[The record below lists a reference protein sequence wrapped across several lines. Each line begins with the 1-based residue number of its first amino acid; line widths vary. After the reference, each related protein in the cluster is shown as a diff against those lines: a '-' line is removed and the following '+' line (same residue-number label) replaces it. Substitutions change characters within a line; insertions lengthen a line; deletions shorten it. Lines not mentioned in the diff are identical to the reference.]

1 MSTPVIRLSDS
12 ARRVL
17 REAAVDTGGPLRIR
31 ISERFD
37 YDLFLGSRAEDDVE
51 VNCGGIKLLLDPLSA
66 QRAEGLSIDFLSG
79 PEGSGFEI
87 EHPNA
92 PARVKQISAAEL
104 KAMMDRAVPF
114 ELVDVRTEEERA
126 ISKIEGSRLLNE
138 EGHAY
143 LLTLDRNTTI
153 VFHCHHGIR
162 SQAAAEYFL
171 REAGFRN
178 LYTTYVVAS
187 TPGQRS
193 WIRPCPGI
201 EVRWGGKRRDRRTA
215 RSIGRVIIPTASVP
229 ERPSIPCPADT
240 HHRSR
245 RARVRWPDPSVR
257 ACRPSPPRP
266 DRWTGL
272 RH

>member
-1 MSTPVIRLSDS
+1 MNTPVIRLSDS
-12 ARRVL
+12 ARRAL
-17 REAAVDTGGPLRIR
+17 QEAAVDTGGDPLRIR

-37 YDLFLGSRAEDDVE
+37 CDLFFGSRAEDDVE
-51 VNCGGIKLLLDPLSA
+51 VDCGGITLLLDPLSA

-92 PARVKQISAAEL
+92 PPRVKQISAAEL

-126 ISKIEGSRLLNE
+126 IAKIEGSRLLNE

-178 LYTTYVVAS
+178 LYNVR
-187 TPGQRS
+187 G
-193 WIRPCPGI
+193 GI
-201 EVRWGGKRRDRRTA
+201 NAWSEIV
-215 RSIGRVIIPTASVP
+215 
-229 ERPSIPCPADT
+229 
-240 HHRSR
+240 
-245 RARVRWPDPSVR
+245 DPSV
-257 ACRPSPPRP
+257 PRY
-266 DRWTGL
+266 
-272 RH
+272 

>member
-12 ARRVL
+12 ARRAL
-17 REAAVDTGGPLRIR
+17 REAAVGGDPLRIR
-31 ISERFD
+31 IREHFD
-37 YDLFLGSRAEDDVE
+37 CELFFGSRTEDDVE
-51 VNCGGIKLLLDPLSA
+51 VDYGGITLLLDPLSA
-66 QRAEGLSIDFLSG
+66 QRAEGLFIDFLSA

-92 PARVKQISAAEL
+92 PPRVKQISAAEL

-126 ISKIEGSRLLNE
+126 IAKIEGSRLLNE

-178 LYTTYVVAS
+178 LYNVH
-187 TPGQRS
+187 G
-193 WIRPCPGI
+193 GI
-201 EVRWGGKRRDRRTA
+201 DAWSEIV
-215 RSIGRVIIPTASVP
+215 
-229 ERPSIPCPADT
+229 
-240 HHRSR
+240 
-245 RARVRWPDPSVR
+245 DPSVSR
-257 ACRPSPPRP
+257 Y
-266 DRWTGL
+266 
-272 RH
+272 